1 MWPDRCTVPFILQA
15 QLALPVLVV
24 VQAVTPPFLLAGP
37 LKRRRLEP
45 WRGLLHATNV
55 VFAVLLARFAIF
67 DILQVRGQP
76 PLAWAATPLGF
87 AFISRLAWRTAS
99 IGIFAAAVHVFV
111 GYPIIDHQISLRLHD
126 CSCFTPCY
134 C

>member
-1 MWPDRCTVPFILQA
+1 MTLLPPTEVLHGMLLISCSRAHQLVFLLQQA

-45 WRGLLHATNV
+45 WRGVLHATNV

-67 DILQVRGQP
+67 DILQV
-76 PLAWAATPLGF
+76 GF
-87 AFISRLAWRTAS
+87 HARCAVMDEGVV
-99 IGIFAAAVHVFV
+99 IGALLMTS
-111 GYPIIDHQISLRLHD
+111 DR
-126 CSCFTPCY
+126 
-134 C
+134 

>member
-1 MWPDRCTVPFILQA
+1 M
-15 QLALPVLVV
+15 LVV

-67 DILQVRGQP
+67 DILQVRAQP
-76 PLAWAATPLGF
+76 PLHGQPHPWAFTAS
-87 AFISRLAWRTAS
+87 SRLAWYTAS
-99 IGIFAAAVHVFV
+99 IGIFAAAVHVFLR
-111 GYPIIDHQISLRLHD
+111 YPIIDHQHRQSAP
-126 CSCFTPCY
+126 S
-134 C
+134 

>member
-1 MWPDRCTVPFILQA
+1 MCSHLTRSPVEQCGRTVVSLVCTQA

-45 WRGLLHATNV
+45 WRGMLHATNV

-67 DILQVRGQP
+67 DILQVWGLLQSASQARHPMSGQLLLSQ
-76 PLAWAATPLGF
+76 LARMTAWLLLHPAHNDVLSNRVATSGF
-87 AFISRLAWRTAS
+87 
-99 IGIFAAAVHVFV
+99 
-111 GYPIIDHQISLRLHD
+111 Q
-126 CSCFTPCY
+126 
-134 C
+134 